1 MNHIILRNSTYVCT
15 GLLPVYHTC
24 LCCSLHCNDNIIS
37 LWRANILM
45 SQKDH
50 LHNFNMLHSCF
61 FFIIKPNSL
70 VTVIVKTWKAFSKML
85 KFPEITILYFL
96 HLFANSA
103 DDCDDPGIPPGALR
117 SGGRFFRGEK
127 LTYRC
132 QTGLDLLGSAERF
145 CLEHR
150 EWSGSKP
157 RCHGA

>member
-1 MNHIILRNSTYVCT
+1 
-15 GLLPVYHTC
+15 
-24 LCCSLHCNDNIIS
+24 
-37 LWRANILM
+37 
-45 SQKDH
+45 
-50 LHNFNMLHSCF
+50 
-61 FFIIKPNSL
+61 
-70 VTVIVKTWKAFSKML
+70 ML
-85 KFPEITILYFL
+85 KLPEITILYFL

-157 RCHGA
+157 RCHGALNLQFSAFSVTGHEFFKNKKRKEN

>member
-1 MNHIILRNSTYVCT
+1 
-15 GLLPVYHTC
+15 
-24 LCCSLHCNDNIIS
+24 
-37 LWRANILM
+37 
-45 SQKDH
+45 
-50 LHNFNMLHSCF
+50 
-61 FFIIKPNSL
+61 
-70 VTVIVKTWKAFSKML
+70 ML